1 MINFLPECRQNASPS
16 LTIMKPQRVGL
27 VLITRTIMIALLAIA
42 AGCSQAE
49 PPQTTA
55 VSNKPSTPTAT
66 TSPESSA
73 PAKASPASA
82 SSAKQA
88 PQDDPFPQAM
98 DTAMG
103 AATLT
108 QSAIAQDD
116 WNLIANQWQ
125 SAIALLKSVPTS
137 HPKRA
142 LAQQKIA
149 EYQGKLAYAKQQAA
163 LGSKPI
169 ASSISPPSTSA
180 PSQPPASS
188 TKRSPAS
195 APSQP
200 RTPSTQP
207 SSVSPT
213 VALAMHLKQIG
224 AKMYATF
231 WCPVCRRQEQQ
242 FGEEALNLINI
253 IECDPRGKNA
263 QPKLCRESGIRAYPT
278 WEINGQ
284 LYEGGMPLETL
295 ADLSSYQGSRN
306 FSN

>member
-1 MINFLPECRQNASPS
+1 MQ
-16 LTIMKPQRVGL
+16 PQRVGL
-27 VLITRTIMIALLAIA
+27 VLISRTLTIALLAIA
-42 AGCSQAE
+42 AGCSQVE
-49 PPQTTA
+49 SPQTSA
-55 VSNKPSTPTAT
+55 VSDKPSTPAAA

-73 PAKASPASA
+73 PGKASPASA
-82 SSAKQA
+82 LSATPA
-88 PQDDPFPQAM
+88 PQADPFPQAM

-108 QSAIAQDD
+108 QSAVSQDD
-116 WNLIANQWQ
+116 WNLIASQWNR
-125 SAIALLKSVPTS
+125 AIALLKSVPTS

-149 EYQGKLAYAKQQAA
+149 EYQGKLAYAKQQAVV
-163 LGSKPI
+163 GSKPKV
-169 ASSISPPSTSA
+169 SPISPPSTSVA
-180 PSQPPASS
+180 SQPPASP
-188 TKRSPAS
+188 TQRPPAS

-200 RTPSTQP
+200 TTPSTGP
-207 SSVSPT
+207 SSVSAT
-213 VALAMHLKQIG
+213 VALAMHLQQIG

-231 WCPVCRRQEQQ
+231 WCSVCRRQEQQ
-242 FGEEALNLINI
+242 FGEEALSLINI

-295 ADLSSYQGSRN
+295 ADLSGYQGSRN